1 MEVRVG
7 MRAVFDPYLDL
18 NGNGAEV
25 VRGKMEVGTVDFVNY
40 KHRWFQV
47 VYGTGQRIS
56 FLFDD
61 IGKGK
66 KVVLYD

>member
-7 MRAVFDPYLDL
+7 MRAVFDPFLDL
-18 NGNGAEV
+18 NGNGVDVA
-25 VRGKMEVGTVDFVNY
+25 RGKMEVGTVDFVNH

-47 VYGTGQRIS
+47 VYGEGQRIS
-56 FLFDD
+56 FLFSD
-61 IGKGK
+61 IGKDK